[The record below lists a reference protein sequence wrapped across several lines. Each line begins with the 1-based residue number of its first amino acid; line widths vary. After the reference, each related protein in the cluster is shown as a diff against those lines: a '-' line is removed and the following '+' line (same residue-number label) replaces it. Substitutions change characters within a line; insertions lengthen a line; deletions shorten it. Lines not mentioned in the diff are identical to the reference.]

1 MFTLTQR
8 KLLFVALLTARVPV
22 DSTAIAGVV
31 WPETQDEL
39 HVNNGCYLSATRFLS
54 RFRTANPDAA
64 GSIETVIIPGGDK
77 HSIAVLK
84 DGEKTWGRDEF
95 IGIFDIHGDVQRSFD
110 SALRRWFRKATEREI
125 ALQTREKTP
134 QSFDD
139 RLAVVQQAKALLP
152 ETQASEILVIPTKR
166 GQIAVLVWNPEPGRG
181 AVYEPSFGTA
191 TADTKL
197 TGAALARAALTRVGF
212 ELA

>member
-1 MFTLTQR
+1 
-8 KLLFVALLTARVPV
+8 LFVALLTARVPV
-22 DSTAIAGVV
+22 DLTANARVV
-31 WPETQDEL
+31 WPEIKDEF
-39 HVNNGCYLSATRFLS
+39 HVNNGCYLSASRFLA
-54 RFRTANPDAA
+54 RFLLANPGAE
-64 GSIETVIIPGGDK
+64 GSIQTVIIPGGDK

-84 DGEKTWGRDEF
+84 NEGKTWGRDEF
-95 IGIFDIHGDVQRSFD
+95 IGVFNIHDDTQRAFD
-110 SALRRWFRKATEREI
+110 SALKRWFRKATEMEI
-125 ALQTREKTP
+125 SLQTHERTP

-139 RLAVVQQAKALLP
+139 RMAEVERAKALLP
-152 ETQASEILVIPTKR
+152 ESQASEIMIIPTTR

-197 TGAALARAALTRVGF
+197 TGKALARAALARVGF